1 MVTRLLL
8 AGVALLAS
16 GCVFYP
22 KTVES
27 YDPVCE
33 IRTRQMVLKSE
44 VVDGLCSASSHQDAA
59 AACLVAVVGVTAGSA
74 VISGSI
80 VAVGNTVY
88 WLEKRGKCIARS

>member
-1 MVTRLLL
+1 MTRLLL

>member
-1 MVTRLLL
+1 VRLRL
-8 AGVALLAS
+8 ALTGLALLAS

-59 AACLVAVVGVTAGSA
+59 AACLVAVLSVTAGSA

>member
-1 MVTRLLL
+1 VRLRLAL
-8 AGVALLAS
+8 AGLALLAS

-59 AACLVAVVGVTAGSA
+59 AACLVAVLSVTAGSA

>member
-1 MVTRLLL
+1 VVTRLLL

>member
-1 MVTRLLL
+1 VTRLLL